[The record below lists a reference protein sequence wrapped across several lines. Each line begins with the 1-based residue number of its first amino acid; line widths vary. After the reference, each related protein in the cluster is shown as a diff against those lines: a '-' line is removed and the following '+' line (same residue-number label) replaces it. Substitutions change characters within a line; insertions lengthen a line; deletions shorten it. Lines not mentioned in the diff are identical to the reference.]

1 MNNPLATVSLGL
13 RYMILSALFF
23 SMMSTLVKLGGQT
36 MHSMQLVLARCLV
49 AFVMSYIAIRRLGIN
64 PFGQA
69 HRKLLILRGVLGFTG
84 LCCFYYALT
93 KLPLGEVTVI
103 QYTNPML
110 TAFVASLWLKERLG
124 KAEFLGVL
132 GSLIGVVL
140 IARPTFIF
148 GGAASDFAPLAL
160 AAACTGAVVSSF
172 AYTTVR
178 ALSGKAHAMVVVFY
192 FPLIATPIA
201 LPASLPYLKVP
212 TWQEWLI
219 LLGVGLTTQIAQ
231 VYMTRGLHLEKAG
244 RAMSVTYL
252 QIVFA
257 FIWGVLLFDEVPS
270 LLSCMGALIILA
282 SAIFVSRSRAMPSAP
297 APQTSAPDR
306 QV

>member
-1 MNNPLATVSLGL
+1 MKNPLATVSLGL
-13 RYMILSALFF
+13 RYMIFSALCF
-23 SMMSTLVKLGGQT
+23 SVMSTLVKLGGQT

-49 AFVMSYIAIRRLGIN
+49 AFVMSYIALKRLGIN
-64 PFGQA
+64 PFGQQK
-69 HRKLLILRGVLGFTG
+69 HRRLLILRGVLGFIG

-93 KLPLGEVTVI
+93 HLPLGEVTVI

-110 TAFVASLWLKERLG
+110 TAFVASIWLKERLG
-124 KAEFLGVL
+124 KAEVLGVL
-132 GSLIGVVL
+132 GSLVGVVL
-140 IARPTFIF
+140 IARPSFLF
-148 GGAASDFAPLAL
+148 GGAASEFAPLAL
-160 AAACTGAVVSSF
+160 AAACAGALVSSF

-201 LPASLPYLKVP
+201 LPASLPYLKMP
-212 TWQEWLI
+212 MWQEWLI

-257 FIWGVLLFDEVPS
+257 FMWGVLLFDEVPS
-270 LLSCMGALIILA
+270 LLSCLGAVIILA
-282 SAIFVSRSRAMPSAP
+282 SAIFVSRSRVAVAP
-297 APQTSAPDR
+297 IPPKP
-306 QV
+306 

>member
-1 MNNPLATVSLGL
+1 MKNPLATISLGL
-13 RYMILSALFF
+13 RYMILSALCF
-23 SMMSTLVKLGGQT
+23 SVMSTLVKLGGQT
-36 MHSMQLVLARCLV
+36 MHSMQLVLARCVV
-49 AFVMSYIAIRRLGIN
+49 AFVMSYIALKRLGIS
-64 PFGQA
+64 PFGQQK
-69 HRKLLILRGVLGFTG
+69 HRKLLILRGVLGFIG

-93 KLPLGEVTVI
+93 RLPLGEVTVI

-110 TAFVASLWLKERLG
+110 TAFVASIWLKERLG
-124 KAEFLGVL
+124 KAEVLGVL
-132 GSLIGVVL
+132 GSLVGVVL
-140 IARPTFIF
+140 IARPSFLF

-160 AAACTGAVVSSF
+160 AAACAGALVSSF

-257 FIWGVLLFDEVPS
+257 FMWGVLLFEEVPS
-270 LLSCMGALIILA
+270 LLSCLGAVMILA
-282 SAIFVSRSRAMPSAP
+282 SAIFVSRSRVVAAP
-297 APQTSAPDR
+297 IPPKP
-306 QV
+306 